1 MPPIDEIPRGPRQP
15 FPPPAGVA
23 DAAPDSDGWVW
34 INPAKFREGFRRD
47 LSADEALVM
56 VVTQKAPVGST
67 FRSIQGQRCRAR
79 PATNQ
84 IRLNRNLPSHPGIS
98 IELRLP
104 EKQRR

>member
-1 MPPIDEIPRGPRQP
+1 
-15 FPPPAGVA
+15 
-23 DAAPDSDGWVW
+23 
-34 INPAKFREGFRRD
+34 
-47 LSADEALVM
+47 M